1 MIDSAM
7 HKTISRISGSL
18 NIVCDE
24 FEIQNTS
31 GLSKSEKS
39 TYVSGVI
46 NADSEF
52 GIPVSGIGQASSRML
67 DSFEAGKIGTD
78 AAKMCVDSQNPGIAP
93 PQKTSVIFDPLAV
106 GELLFFVFGPNFNLK
121 TFSERKSCFAK
132 IQEKIAVKE
141 LNLVDDPHIPD
152 NLGAKSFDDEGVPTK
167 PIHYVK
173 NGVFENLYSDV
184 YNSSKEKTTSSGNAC
199 RLGIPLGRSSDPIPV
214 SAPHNLTIKSGNQT
228 RDEIIKNTKNGI
240 LVGRL
245 WYTYPVNPIK
255 GDFSCTARSGI
266 FLIKN
271 GKLEPIKPIR
281 IIHNL
286 PVLFQN
292 ISAIGNNSK
301 TILPWAGMPV
311 TCPTIKCDSISISS
325 I

>member
-1 MIDSAM
+1 MISFASKSGADECESIFCVKKIITVRITDSEIAEIKENYEKSISTRIIKDKKISSAQSTIPDAKKLVEDALQSGKNLAQREFWKSFPSQSKTTSIEETNDPKIWNLDSTKAIETAQIMIDSAM

-78 AAKMCVDSQNPGIAP
+78 AAKMCVDSQNPGITP

-106 GELLFFVFGPNFNLK
+106 GELLFFEFGPNFNFK

-141 LNLVDDPHIPD
+141 LNLVDDPHILD
-152 NLGAKSFDDEGVPTK
+152 NLGAKSSILSPLSTHVWMYAIAFAIV
-167 PIHYVK
+167 
-173 NGVFENLYSDV
+173 
-184 YNSSKEKTTSSGNAC
+184 NAISC
-199 RLGIPLGRSSDPIPV
+199 VAVDPA
-214 SAPHNLTIKSGNQT
+214 SL
-228 RDEIIKNTKNGI
+228 
-240 LVGRL
+240 
-245 WYTYPVNPIK
+245 
-255 GDFSCTARSGI
+255 
-266 FLIKN
+266 
-271 GKLEPIKPIR
+271 
-281 IIHNL
+281 
-286 PVLFQN
+286 
-292 ISAIGNNSK
+292 
-301 TILPWAGMPV
+301 M
-311 TCPTIKCDSISISS
+311 
-325 I
+325 